1 MAMALYSRRR
11 TTRVRTH
18 KPFRS
23 RREFFEEKI
32 ALRCI
37 SSHHRM
43 AEPLHQHD
51 FTELVVVASG
61 SCLHRVGDSCTRVSQ
76 GEVFAVEP
84 GTLHGYE
91 QVEDFH
97 IYNILYDP
105 AVLPLHDIET
115 NSGYRAL
122 FLHEEPTAHLLLDEP
137 ELAAISLKLEQLHD
151 ILESDL
157 AGRHFLG
164 VARFMEIIFQLA
176 DYFSSLG
183 PRAGRPDSVV
193 LEKILSYMEQHY
205 MHEITLAALADYA
218 FLSVSTLHRL
228 FIRGTGQSPM
238 RFLNALRINNARRL
252 LLNSPMPVSGV
263 ARAVGFADSN
273 YFSSCFRK
281 QVGCTPSEFRET
293 ALR

>member
-1 MAMALYSRRR
+1 MALYSRRR

-18 KPFRS
+18 KAFRS

-37 SSHHRM
+37 STRHRM
-43 AEPLHQHD
+43 DEPLHQHD

-164 VARFMEIIFQLA
+164 VARFMEIIFSSPTTFLPS
-176 DYFSSLG
+176 DRGPGGPSRSCWRRFSATWSSTTCTRSL
-183 PRAGRPDSVV
+183 
-193 LEKILSYMEQHY
+193 L
-205 MHEITLAALADYA
+205 
-218 FLSVSTLHRL
+218 
-228 FIRGTGQSPM
+228 
-238 RFLNALRINNARRL
+238 RRL
-252 LLNSPMPVSGV
+252 LI
-263 ARAVGFADSN
+263 
-273 YFSSCFRK
+273 
-281 QVGCTPSEFRET
+281 TPFF
-293 ALR
+293 L

>member
-1 MAMALYSRRR
+1 MPLYARRR

-18 KPFRS
+18 RAFRS
-23 RREFFEEKI
+23 SREFFEEKI

-37 SSHHRM
+37 SSRHRM
-43 AEPLHQHD
+43 EEPLHQHD

-61 SCLHRVGDSCTRVSQ
+61 SCLHRVGDRCVRVTQ

-91 QVEDFH
+91 QVEDFQ

-122 FLHEEPTAHLLLDEP
+122 FRHDGAGEHLVLDEP
-137 ELAAISLKLEQLHD
+137 ELAAISLKLDQLHD

-164 VARFMEIIFQLA
+164 VARFMEIVFQLS
-176 DYFSSLG
+176 DYFSTLG
-183 PRAGRPDSVV
+183 PREGRPESVV
-193 LEKILSYMEQHY
+193 LEKILSYMEQNY
-205 MHEITLAALADYA
+205 MREISLAALADYA
-218 FLSVSTLHRL
+218 FVSVSTLHRL
-228 FIRGTGQSPM
+228 FIRGTGQSPV

-252 LLNSPMPVSGV
+252 LLNSALPVSAV

-281 QVGCTPSEFRET
+281 QVGCTPSAFRE
-293 ALR
+293 AASR

>member
-1 MAMALYSRRR
+1 MALYSRRR

-18 KPFRS
+18 KAFRS

-37 SSHHRM
+37 STRHRM
-43 AEPLHQHD
+43 DEPLHQHD

-164 VARFMEIIFQLA
+164 
-176 DYFSSLG
+176 S
-183 PRAGRPDSVV
+183 
-193 LEKILSYMEQHY
+193 
-205 MHEITLAALADYA
+205 
-218 FLSVSTLHRL
+218 
-228 FIRGTGQSPM
+228 
-238 RFLNALRINNARRL
+238 
-252 LLNSPMPVSGV
+252 
-263 ARAVGFADSN
+263 
-273 YFSSCFRK
+273 
-281 QVGCTPSEFRET
+281 
-293 ALR
+293 

>member
-1 MAMALYSRRR
+1 MALYSRRR

-18 KPFRS
+18 KAFRS

-37 SSHHRM
+37 STRHRM
-43 AEPLHQHD
+43 DEPLHQHD

-122 FLHEEPTAHLLLDEP
+122 FCMRSPRRICCSTSRNWRR
-137 ELAAISLKLEQLHD
+137 SL
-151 ILESDL
+151 
-157 AGRHFLG
+157 
-164 VARFMEIIFQLA
+164 
-176 DYFSSLG
+176 
-183 PRAGRPDSVV
+183 
-193 LEKILSYMEQHY
+193 
-205 MHEITLAALADYA
+205 
-218 FLSVSTLHRL
+218 
-228 FIRGTGQSPM
+228 
-238 RFLNALRINNARRL
+238 
-252 LLNSPMPVSGV
+252 
-263 ARAVGFADSN
+263 
-273 YFSSCFRK
+273 
-281 QVGCTPSEFRET
+281 
-293 ALR
+293 

>member
-1 MAMALYSRRR
+1 MALYTRRR
-11 TTRVRTH
+11 ITRVRTH
-18 KPFRS
+18 KAFRS

-37 SSHHRM
+37 STRHRM
-43 AEPLHQHD
+43 DEPLHQHD

-61 SCLHRVGDSCTRVSQ
+61 SCLHRMGDRCVRVSQ

-122 FLHEEPTAHLLLDEP
+122 FLHEEPAEHLLLDEP
-137 ELAAISLKLEQLHD
+137 ELAAISLKLDQLHD

-157 AGRHFLG
+157 PGRHFLG
-164 VARFMEIIFQLA
+164 VARFMEIVFQLS
-176 DYFSSLG
+176 DYFFSIG
-183 PRAGRPDSVV
+183 PKTGRPESVV
-193 LEKILSYMEQHY
+193 LEKILSYMEQNY
-205 MHEITLAALADYA
+205 MHEISLAALADYA
-218 FLSVSTLHRL
+218 FVSVSTLHRL
-228 FIRGTGQSPM
+228 FVRGTGQSPV

>member
-1 MAMALYSRRR
+1 MAMALYTRRR

-97 IYNILYDP
+97 I
-105 AVLPLHDIET
+105 
-115 NSGYRAL
+115 
-122 FLHEEPTAHLLLDEP
+122 
-137 ELAAISLKLEQLHD
+137 
-151 ILESDL
+151 
-157 AGRHFLG
+157 
-164 VARFMEIIFQLA
+164 
-176 DYFSSLG
+176 
-183 PRAGRPDSVV
+183 
-193 LEKILSYMEQHY
+193 
-205 MHEITLAALADYA
+205 
-218 FLSVSTLHRL
+218 
-228 FIRGTGQSPM
+228 
-238 RFLNALRINNARRL
+238 
-252 LLNSPMPVSGV
+252 
-263 ARAVGFADSN
+263 
-273 YFSSCFRK
+273 
-281 QVGCTPSEFRET
+281 
-293 ALR
+293 